1 MVSIDTVY
9 QKVLVLANK
18 EQRGYITPQDFNLFA
33 DHAQMEIFEQYFYD
47 MNQFIR
53 VQGNSTVNSDM
64 VNNLQE
70 KIDIFQV
77 YLSNIEIQSQNGWF
91 DMYDLRPSVN
101 QGIGSDMY
109 RLIGLNVFYDN
120 SVDPS
125 ESEYVTWNQDRIF
138 SKSKL
143 LNHFND
149 INGQRNPGTKQYP
162 THRKYR
168 NPSMNNLHHQQR
180 IQIKPYPAVP
190 TIGEDGNLEFVDR
203 ITAIYTKKPVKPNWA
218 YVNVQ
223 DKPFY
228 NSTNSTDFELHA
240 SEEVE
245 LVYRILALAGIAIEK
260 PQLTQVAAGLESA
273 KVQQEKQ

>member
-77 YLSNIEIQSQNGWF
+77 LSPNIEIQSQFGWF

-149 INGQRNPGTKQYP
+149 INGQKNPGTKQYP

-168 NPSMNNLHHQQR
+168 TPSMNNLHHQQR

>member
-168 NPSMNNLHHQQR
+168 NSSMNNLHHQQR